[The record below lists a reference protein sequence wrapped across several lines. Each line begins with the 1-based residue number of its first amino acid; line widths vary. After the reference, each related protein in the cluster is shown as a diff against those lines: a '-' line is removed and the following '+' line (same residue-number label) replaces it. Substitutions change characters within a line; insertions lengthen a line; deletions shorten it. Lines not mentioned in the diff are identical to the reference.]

1 VNQDLLSAIGTSIIA
16 AAVFALLARVVRQPL
31 ILGYILAGAVLGP
44 HIGIGVVTD
53 EGSIEFISEIGL
65 LLLLFI
71 IGLEISVPT
80 LVQAGRTIVVSGLL
94 QFPVSV
100 ALAWLTFGWLTETT
114 GGPFDRLYLAVALAL
129 SSTLIVV
136 KLLFDKLE
144 MATFAGRVTLG
155 ILIFQDLWAIAFLA
169 LQPSLHAL
177 QVMPLVAS
185 LGSSVA
191 LVATAVVL
199 SRLVLPP
206 LFRAVARSHEL
217 VLITAMGWCFLV
229 AGTAHTLGL
238 SKEMGALIAGMVIA
252 AFPYGTEVV
261 ARLSGVRD
269 FFVTLFFVALGMKIP
284 PPTPQLLLLTAAM
297 AAFVVLSRFV
307 VIYPIFSVLRL
318 DTRTAGVVSVN
329 LGQVSEFALVIVALG
344 VGHQHVS
351 PELGA
356 LVLYALLGTAVIST
370 YAILFNHRL
379 ATWLARGLSLAGVP
393 RWRGPRARRERSA
406 GRIASPEHDLFFL
419 GVSREGLALLRHL
432 DRDRSAMKRRIVA
445 VDFNPETLEQL
456 QAEGI
461 SCHYGDIGN
470 AETLRHTGIER
481 ATIVVSSI
489 SDWFL
494 KGTDN
499 RRLLRQV
506 RGLAPSARVIV
517 TADTMAA
524 AERLY
529 AEGAD
534 YVLIPPALA
543 AEHIYRLLLDGS
555 PKGLAEAR
563 RRQMAA
569 LDPLGLTTEGAG
581 DGVRPGG
588 PAEVPP
594 AGRQGRGP
602 IVPTEARPR

>member
-1 VNQDLLSAIGTSIIA
+1 MNQDLLTAIGISIIA

-44 HIGIGVVTD
+44 HIGLGVVAD
-53 EGSIEFISEIGL
+53 ELSIEFISEIGL

-71 IGLEISVPT
+71 IGLEINVPN
-80 LVQAGRTIVVSGLL
+80 LVQAGRTIVASGLM
-94 QFPVSV
+94 QFPISV
-100 ALAWLTFGWLTETT
+100 ALAWVTFGWLTDIT

-155 ILIFQDLWAIAFLA
+155 ILIFQDLWAIGFLA
-169 LQPSLHAL
+169 LQPSLESLRAA
-177 QVMPLVAS
+177 PLIAS
-185 LGSSVA
+185 LGACVA

-217 VLITAMGWCFLV
+217 ILITAMGWCFLV
-229 AGTAHTLGL
+229 AGTADTVGL
-238 SKEMGALIAGMVIA
+238 SKEMGALISGMVIA

-269 FFVTLFFVALGMKIP
+269 FFLTLFFVALGMKIP
-284 PPTPQLLLLTAAM
+284 APTPRLLLLTAAV
-297 AAFVVLSRFV
+297 AAFVVVSRFV
-307 VIYPIFSVLRL
+307 VIYPIFSLLRL
-318 DTRTAGVVSVN
+318 DTRTAGVVAIN

-344 VGHQHVS
+344 VGYRHVS
-351 PELGA
+351 PALAA

-370 YAILFNHRL
+370 YAILLNHKL
-379 ATWLARGLSLAGVP
+379 ATVLAQGLSLAGVP
-393 RWRGPRARRERSA
+393 RWRGPRSHREERTA
-406 GRIASPEHDLFFL
+406 AIRPTPPDLFFL

-432 DRDRSAMKRRIVA
+432 DRQHPAMKRRIVA
-445 VDFNPETLEQL
+445 VDFNPETLEQMG
-456 QAEGI
+456 AEGLT
-461 SCHYGDIGN
+461 CHYGDISN
-470 AETLRHTGIER
+470 AETLRHAGIEQ
-481 ATIVVSSI
+481 ADIVVSSI

-499 RRLLRQV
+499 LKLLRQV

-517 TADTMAA
+517 TADTLAA
-524 AERLY
+524 AARLY

-543 AEHIYRLLLDGS
+543 AEHIYNLLLDGS
-555 PKGLAEAR
+555 AAGLAEAR
-563 RRQMAA
+563 RRQTEA
-569 LDPLGLTTEGAG
+569 LDQPRSEL
-581 DGVRPGG
+581 PGME
-588 PAEVPP
+588 PA
-594 AGRQGRGP
+594 
-602 IVPTEARPR
+602 